1 MAQKASLKL
10 DLKSLGPIL
19 ERLVSPIKSR
29 HALIMFVLLMGVI
42 IYSVFAVST
51 IFQINDDPDYR
62 AEAEAKGLTTS
73 FDQQTIKKIDNL
85 KESDSNAPIN
95 LPGGRRNPFVD

>member
-1 MAQKASLKL
+1 MAQKLSLKL
-10 DLKSLGPIL
+10 DLKSLDPIIERVAGPLKIH
-19 ERLVSPIKSR
+19 
-29 HALIMFVLLMGVI
+29 HALIMFVLLMGVV
-42 IYSVFAVST
+42 IYSVIAVGN
-51 IFQINDDPDYR
+51 IIQINDDSTYR
-62 AEAEAKGLTTS
+62 AEAQAKSLTTS

>member
-1 MAQKASLKL
+1 MAQKISLKFDLASLR
-10 DLKSLGPIL
+10 PTL
-19 ERLVSPIKSR
+19 ERIITPVRTR

-42 IYSVFAVST
+42 IYSVYTVSNT
-51 IFQINDDPDYR
+51 IQINDDPTYR
-62 AEAEAKGLTTS
+62 SEAEAKSLTTR
-73 FDQQTIKKIDNL
+73 FDQQTVQKINGL